1 MSESRGLA
9 LMAVNCCMDIYN
21 DYDQEEVNKYAPPS
35 VQEAWSVGRAI
46 AEKEKAATKEKI
58 KDFEL

>member
-1 MSESRGLA
+1 
-9 LMAVNCCMDIYN
+9 MAVNCCMDIYN